1 MISLEVQGDP
11 LSPMLFLI
19 MIEVFSR
26 MLKRGEGAGLIRGF
40 KAHGRGDRVCFSHLL
55 FAYDMILF
63 CDADVE

>member
-1 MISLEVQGDP
+1 MISLEVQGGP
-11 LSPMLFLI
+11 LSPMFLI

-26 MLKRGEGAGLIRGF
+26 MLKRAEGVRLIRGF
-40 KAHGRGDRVCFSHLL
+40 KAQGRGDQVCFSHLL